1 MADLGT
7 DIAMAVNE
15 DGALD
20 MDPYFGAVSGR
31 EALAQA
37 VARRLTAERGSL
49 FYDPNYGTDVRLSLN
64 DSATSASLFRL
75 RTAIEAEAMKDE
87 RVERARATVEVED
100 SGRRIKVRLYLTDS
114 DGPFQLVLA
123 VTPDLVEL
131 LETA

>member
-1 MADLGT
+1 
-7 DIAMAVNE
+7 
-15 DGALD
+15 
-20 MDPYFGAVSGR
+20 AVSGR

-87 RVERARATVEVED
+87 RVERARVTVAAED
-100 SGRRIKVRLYLTDS
+100 NGRAITVQLSLVDS
-114 DGPFQLVLA
+114 DGPFQLVLE
-123 VTPDLVEL
+123 VTPDLVEI
-131 LETA
+131 LET